1 MIERVSIMSTARD
14 HSNIAPIF
22 HPAESWLDENTK
34 QFFRYLLLSFFLLAS
49 GAYLRL
55 TEYNLIRNLSIQ
67 NWYTYSTFPHN
78 FVLNNPYK
86 DSANTLLALWTLIIS
101 VTLVTAFLET
111 KTVDSSNTA
120 RAFYLF
126 VCLLSCAISIITG
139 YISPDMLN
147 QYDFGLS
154 LLFIIISVGIAAFAL
169 NYGAKLIFSTRARQE
184 NEMLRSDH
192 LDEYQSLLKR
202 SSVGSH
208 PITDTILRPIC
219 GLILMT
225 TLAAF
230 IAWGIAALFAK
241 MSNHPVRRIIILV
254 IAVALELIPSLLDR
268 FSMLQIGVYGQ
279 PSKKNQAHH
288 KRRKIYK
295 FMYRSFTAVF
305 SWLISILFFLI
316 VLNPTT
322 TLMFVV
328 TLVIPILIFVFYL
341 LPYWDCFL
349 APIDKWLI
357 KRIIKDDQ
365 ENIERGHFCLY
376 TQVALTYISSE
387 LSVDTHREHLLH
399 TVITP
404 TVKGDWAKICYPT
417 SRDTKHVP
425 LLSLSIHELQKTL
438 EFVNSRRN
446 NDINSDA
453 IKRQNNITRLI
464 DNISTNDPEFD
475 CCNQE
480 DCKIYLAAIFDDRQY
495 LSTSISPKAS
505 KEERPQKV
513 ITHSF
518 SSFKGTWQLI
528 LTLAKR

>member
-1 MIERVSIMSTARD
+1 MPTTRD
-14 HSNIAPIF
+14 HSNISPIF
-22 HPAESWLDENTK
+22 QPAESWHDENVR
-34 QFFRYLLLSFFLLAS
+34 QFFIYLLLSFFLLVS
-49 GAYLRL
+49 GLYLRL

-67 NWYTYSTFPHN
+67 NWYKYSTFLHN
-78 FVLNNPYK
+78 FVLNKPYK
-86 DSANTLLALWTLIIS
+86 DSANLLLALWTLIIS
-101 VTLVTAFLET
+101 VALVTAFLET

-126 VCLLSCAISIITG
+126 VCLLSCAIGIITG

-154 LLFIIISVGIAAFAL
+154 LLLIIISVGIAAFAF

-184 NEMLRSDH
+184 DEMLRSDH
-192 LDEYQSLLKR
+192 LDEYQSLLKK
-202 SSVGSH
+202 SSVVRH
-208 PITDTILRPIC
+208 PITDTILRPIW

-230 IAWGIAALFAK
+230 IAWGIAALFAR
-241 MSNHPVRRIIILV
+241 MSNHPVVHIITLV

-295 FMYRSFTAVF
+295 FMYRFLTAF
-305 SWLISILFFLI
+305 LSWLISILFFLI
-316 VLNPTT
+316 ALNPTT
-322 TLMFVV
+322 TLMLVV
-328 TLVIPILIFVFYL
+328 TLVIPILISVVYL
-341 LPYWDCFL
+341 LPYWDSFL
-349 APIDKWLI
+349 APIAKWLI

-365 ENIERGHFCLY
+365 ENIERGHFRLY
-376 TQVALTYISSE
+376 TQVASTYISSE

-404 TVKGDWAKICYPT
+404 TEKGDWAKICYPT
-417 SRDTKHVP
+417 SCDTKHVP

-438 EFVNSRRN
+438 ESVNSRRN

-453 IKRQNNITRLI
+453 IKRQNNITRLVN
-464 DNISTNDPEFD
+464 NISTNDPKFD

-495 LSTSISPKAS
+495 LSTSISPKAN

-528 LTLAKR
+528 LTIAKR